1 MAMNKARTIKKQ
13 YLPSTAARQVFT
25 IGRQQGWMFNYLGKA
40 PIPERPIHIKDWLI
54 IPALQDNSEIPPRA
68 MERIQ
73 AIYASGY
80 QPAGWVVIHEAPK
93 LLEAPKSIETNKPK
107 LWKYLAV
114 LGGVAALGGLA
125 AAIIPLL
132 GAAAVVDPIL
142 VLVTPELDWIEI
154 DRWYI

>member
-1 MAMNKARTIKKQ
+1 MNKTLTVKSQ
-13 YLPSTAARQVFT
+13 YLPSTAARQVLT

-40 PIPERPIHIKDWLI
+40 PMPEQPLHIKDWLI

-73 AIYASGY
+73 AVYASGY

-93 LLEAPKSIETNKPK
+93 LLEAPKSIELKKPNLGK
-107 LWKYLAV
+107 ILAV
-114 LGGVAALGGLA
+114 LGGVAAFGGLA

-132 GAAAVVDPIL
+132 GVAAVVDPIL
-142 VLVTPELDWIEI
+142 VLVTPEMDWIEI
-154 DRWYI
+154 DRWYE